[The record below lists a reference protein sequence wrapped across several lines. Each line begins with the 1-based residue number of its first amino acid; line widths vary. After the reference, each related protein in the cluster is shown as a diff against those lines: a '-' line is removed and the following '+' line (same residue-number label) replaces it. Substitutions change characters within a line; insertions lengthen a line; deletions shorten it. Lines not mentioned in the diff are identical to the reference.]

1 MTANGIVGGES
12 ARPYVWAALVESNV
26 WQVVLDRPGRRN
38 ALGEAVAAAF
48 RTSVDD
54 ALASGCKAFVLTGE
68 GSAFCSGADLAEDR
82 RGSAEEVLTTIAE
95 SPVPWVA
102 CVKGPAVGA
111 GSALVAVCA
120 FSIMS
125 DDAWFALPEVG
136 VLGRFPVGM
145 TKWIAPVTG
154 MRPLLRAGLSG
165 RRISAKEAYSMGWIS
180 EHVAAECFE
189 EKRLDLVC
197 WVAGLDATV
206 LAQAQDRWRAHLRG
220 GRQLL
225 GAT

>member
-1 MTANGIVGGES
+1 MTASGMGPAEL
-12 ARPYVWAALVESNV
+12 ARPYVWAAAVESNV

-38 ALGEAVAAAF
+38 ALGEAVAVAF
-48 RTSVDD
+48 RKSVDD
-54 ALASGCKAFVLTGE
+54 ALASGCKAFALTGE
-68 GSAFCSGADLAEDR
+68 GRAFCSGADLAEER
-82 RGSAEEVLTTIAE
+82 RGSVEEVLATVAD

-111 GSALVAVCA
+111 GSALVAICA

-125 DDAWFALPEVG
+125 DDAWFALPEVSA
-136 VLGRFPVGM
+136 LGRFPVGM

-165 RRISAKEAYSMGWIS
+165 RRIYATEACSMGWIT

-189 EKRLDLVC
+189 EKRLDLIR
-197 WVAGLDATV
+197 WVAGLDAAV
-206 LAQAQDRWRAHLRG
+206 LAQAQDCWRAHLRG
-220 GRQLL
+220 G
-225 GAT
+225 